1 MFRIAYFSVA
11 FSIFGSSAAFFLNAL
26 AAKHLGPI
34 DYGEAIHL
42 VNISGLFSILISF
55 GFQYHF
61 SNTQKNNVLK
71 SIELHKS
78 LSLMF
83 LGAIIF
89 GACLMLLSPGR
100 LSNYIYLL
108 IIVHS
113 LLYVV
118 VEKIFFF
125 RIAKGKP
132 ISAAFFRSFIAKSIA
147 LLAFG
152 TIYFVLEWQNVVIL
166 LLAYIVGYSL
176 VLLFHYRYLKFSYFD
191 LQYLNDVKTYYSVQ
205 LIYYLPSFLL
215 RVVYTYVAGYVALS
229 YMMIGIILSQ
239 SITMIA
245 TAMTNQFSPQ
255 LRTYYLAGDM
265 LAFKKVLTNSIII
278 PAGVLVGAIIFVIFN
293 VEHIH
298 LFLGDQYNQDLFY
311 IMLFIIMLGP
321 ASNVFSGMTGTAL
334 LMSGKQNIEFS
345 IGTVKA
351 LVACG
356 IFVSFYYYNPDLS
369 APVAIT
375 VSEVVANILKLV
387 MVQREFKIWVLD
399 SKVIMNLGLQIGVYT
414 LVLTCLD
421 LFLDDGV
428 SKVYVSAAAVSIL
441 CFVGLLKMK
450 STGKP

>member
-1 MFRIAYFSVA
+1 
-11 FSIFGSSAAFFLNAL
+11 
-26 AAKHLGPI
+26 
-34 DYGEAIHL
+34 
-42 VNISGLFSILISF
+42 
-55 GFQYHF
+55 
-61 SNTQKNNVLK
+61 
-71 SIELHKS
+71 
-78 LSLMF
+78 
-83 LGAIIF
+83 
-89 GACLMLLSPGR
+89 
-100 LSNYIYLL
+100 
-108 IIVHS
+108 
-113 LLYVV
+113 
-118 VEKIFFF
+118 
-125 RIAKGKP
+125 
-132 ISAAFFRSFIAKSIA
+132 
-147 LLAFG
+147 
-152 TIYFVLEWQNVVIL
+152 
-166 LLAYIVGYSL
+166 
-176 VLLFHYRYLKFSYFD
+176 
-191 LQYLNDVKTYYSVQ
+191 
-205 LIYYLPSFLL
+205 
-215 RVVYTYVAGYVALS
+215 
-229 YMMIGIILSQ
+229 MMIGIILSQ

-278 PAGVLVGAIIFVIFN
+278 PAGVLVGAVMFVIFN

-356 IFVSFYYYNPDLS
+356 IFVSFYYYNPELS

-387 MVQREFKIWVLD
+387 MVQRQFKIWVLD
-399 SKVIMNLGLQIGVYT
+399 SKVIMNLCLQIGVYT

-428 SKVYVSAAAVSIL
+428 SKVYVSAAAVSML